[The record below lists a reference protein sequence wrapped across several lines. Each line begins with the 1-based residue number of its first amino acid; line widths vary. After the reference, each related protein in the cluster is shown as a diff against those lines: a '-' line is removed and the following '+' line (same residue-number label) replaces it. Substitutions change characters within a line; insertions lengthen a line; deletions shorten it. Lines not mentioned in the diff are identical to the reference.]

1 MLTVQYPEPDFKF
14 RTENGR
20 EQVFDRFRKKW
31 VNLTP
36 EEWVRQNFVVYL
48 TQVLQYPESLLA
60 IEKEIKVGE
69 LSKRFD
75 IVMYN
80 RDHQPW
86 LMVECKAPE
95 VTLTDDVLQQV
106 LRYSITVP
114 ATYLLITNGSY
125 TLGWM
130 KEKGQL
136 LPLQEIP
143 AWE

>member
-48 TQVLQYPESLLA
+48 TQVMKYPETLLA

-75 IVMYN
+75 IVVYN
-80 RDHQPW
+80 RNHHPW
-86 LMVECKAPE
+86 LMVECKAPD
-95 VTLTDDVLQQV
+95 VALTEDVLQQV

-125 TLGWM
+125 TQGWV
-130 KEKGQL
+130 KENGQL
-136 LPLQEIP
+136 LPIQVIP
-143 AWE
+143 GWE